1 MGTVYL
7 DRKAS
12 ARVVG
17 NVKEDDLRCV
27 AEECCRA
34 ACRVGGKITV
44 VVEDDGKAI
53 VYASGTIDEQTVW
66 MTPDQVVGVFD
77 VPAGSRKK
85 TNLMHAEIILEALC
99 AHVESVA

>member
-7 DRKAS
+7 DRKAA

-17 NVKEDDLRCV
+17 NVNDDDLQGV
-27 AEECCRA
+27 AEECCRF

-53 VYASGTIDEQTVW
+53 VYPTGTVDEQTVW
-66 MTPDQVVGVFD
+66 MIPEQVVGVFD
-77 VPAGSRKK
+77 VPTQSRKK
-85 TNLMHAEIILEALC
+85 TKLMHAEIIREALC